1 MVTELV
7 EVLKLGLPVE
17 VGVLNPFI
25 YDKVTLIEQN
35 RYYKEFGI

>member
-25 YDKVTLIEQN
+25 YGKKALI
-35 RYYKEFGI
+35 KKKKTV

>member
-7 EVLKLGLPVE
+7 EVLKLGLSVE

-25 YDKVTLIEQN
+25 YEKIYPLITFPTAFE
-35 RYYKEFGI
+35 EI

>member
-17 VGVLNPFI
+17 VAGWFHT
-25 YDKVTLIEQN
+25 K
-35 RYYKEFGI
+35 KEKYQSLYFSF